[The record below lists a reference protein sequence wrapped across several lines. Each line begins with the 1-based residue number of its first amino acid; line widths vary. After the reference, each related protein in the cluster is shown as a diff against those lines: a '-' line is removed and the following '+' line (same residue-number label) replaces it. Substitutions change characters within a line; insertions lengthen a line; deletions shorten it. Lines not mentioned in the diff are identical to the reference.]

1 MMNNNMRMAER
12 TVPNIFRSNINPRNL
27 RYTFRGLTGISN
39 VKAGS
44 RKLCNKDRI
53 QAPEAITIA
62 FLPYNVFLEVWTAST
77 VPVTSD
83 LHRINLV
90 VIYQ

>member
-1 MMNNNMRMAER
+1 VVSTKTFR
-12 TVPNIFRSNINPRNL
+12 TKINPRNF

-39 VKAGS
+39 IKAGS
-44 RKLCNKDRI
+44 KKLCNKDRV
-53 QAPEAITIA
+53 QAPEAIIKA
-62 FLPYNVFLEVWTAST
+62 FLPYNMFLEVWTAST

-83 LHRINLV
+83 LHRIKSV